1 MFFEIESGFFFFWDV
16 FLRFVLSSVP
26 SRLDLQAGLR
36 RRSANESQQDVHRN
50 PEAFL

>member
-1 MFFEIESGFFFFWDV
+1 MFFEIESGFFFFWDA

-36 RRSANESQQDVHRN
+36 RRSAVVIIVLLLTLRG
-50 PEAFL
+50 